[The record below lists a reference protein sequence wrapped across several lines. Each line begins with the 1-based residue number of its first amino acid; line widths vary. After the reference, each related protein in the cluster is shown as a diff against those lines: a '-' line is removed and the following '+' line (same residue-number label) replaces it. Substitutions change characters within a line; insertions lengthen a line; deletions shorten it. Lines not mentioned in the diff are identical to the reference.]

1 MILSFNECVI
11 GNFNRGCMETVKS
24 EPVNEKEDELLRL
37 VASLI
42 VQIVLN
48 QQDECDRVHT
58 DQ

>member
-1 MILSFNECVI
+1 MILSFVECVI
-11 GNFNRGCMETVKS
+11 GNFNGVGMEPVKS

-42 VQIVLN
+42 VQIILN

>member
-1 MILSFNECVI
+1 
-11 GNFNRGCMETVKS
+11 METVKS

-42 VQIVLN
+42 VQIILN